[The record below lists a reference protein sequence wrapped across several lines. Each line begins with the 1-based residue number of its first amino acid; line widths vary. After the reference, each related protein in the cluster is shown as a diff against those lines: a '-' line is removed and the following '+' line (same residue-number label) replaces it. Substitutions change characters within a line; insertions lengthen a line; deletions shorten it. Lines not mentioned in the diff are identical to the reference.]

1 MLDGREVDL
10 DVCHDMGVAIFAGE
24 ARGRLESVIADVAA
38 RDASRR
44 YTTICPPLKRIICI
58 CLIGLA
64 VLGTVSVRSLGWHN
78 R

>member
-38 RDASRR
+38 GRLAPIYNYMPAIEAHHLHLLNRISSPRDCVGPQPR
-44 YTTICPPLKRIICI
+44 
-58 CLIGLA
+58 LA
-64 VLGTVSVRSLGWHN
+64 
-78 R
+78 